1 VAILQES
8 EMMKELSM
16 DERVQLLVAPDSERL
31 VYFVEQAKASQLVWS
46 LSNEEGFVMVETD
59 DGDCV
64 MVWPDADFA
73 SQWAIEDWDDCEAV
87 SVSLDMFK
95 TEWLPSLALDNI
107 TVAVFPNIEDEG
119 KLSTAE
125 ELTALLA

>member
-1 VAILQES
+1 
-8 EMMKELSM
+8 MMKELSM

-31 VYFVEQAKASQLVWS
+31 AYFVEHAKATELVWS

-64 MVWPDADFA
+64 MVWPDAEFA
-73 SQWAIEDWDDCEAV
+73 SQWAIEDWDDCEPV
-87 SVSLDMFK
+87 SVSLEIFK
-95 TEWLPSLALDNI
+95 TEWLPSLAADKI

>member
-1 VAILQES
+1 MS
-8 EMMKELSM
+8 ELSM

-31 VYFVEQAKASQLVWS
+31 DYFVEQAKATELVWS

-64 MVWPDADFA
+64 MVWPDAEFA
-73 SQWAIEDWDDCEAV
+73 SQWAVDDWDDCEPV
-87 SVSLDMFK
+87 SVSLDTFK
-95 TEWLPSLALDNI
+95 TEWLPSLTLDKV

-125 ELTALLA
+125 ELTELFA

>member
-1 VAILQES
+1 
-8 EMMKELSM
+8 MMKELSM

-73 SQWAIEDWDDCEAV
+73 SQWAIEDWDDCEPV

>member
-1 VAILQES
+1 
-8 EMMKELSM
+8 MKELSM
-16 DERVQLLVAPDSERL
+16 EERVQLLVAPDSERL
-31 VYFVEQAKASQLVWS
+31 AYFVEQAKATELVWS

-64 MVWPDADFA
+64 MVWPDAEFA
-73 SQWAIEDWDDCEAV
+73 SQWAIEDWDDCEPV
-87 SVSLDMFK
+87 SVSLNTFK
-95 TEWLPSLALDNI
+95 NEWLPSLALDKV

>member
-1 VAILQES
+1 
-8 EMMKELSM
+8 MTKELSI

-31 VYFVEQAKASQLVWS
+31 AYFVEQAKATELVWS
-46 LSNEEGFVMVETD
+46 LSDKEGFIMLETDD

-64 MVWPDADFA
+64 MVWPDEEFA
-73 SQWAIEDWDDCEAV
+73 AQWATEDWEDCEPV
-87 SVSLDMFK
+87 SVSLDTFK
-95 TEWLPSLALDNI
+95 NQWLPNLAADKV

-125 ELTALLA
+125 ELTVLLA

>member
-1 VAILQES
+1 
-8 EMMKELSM
+8 MKALSM

-31 VYFVEQAKASQLVWS
+31 AYFIEQAKTNERVWS

-59 DGDCV
+59 EGDCV
-64 MVWPDADFA
+64 MVWPDAEFA
-73 SQWAIEDWDDCEAV
+73 SQWAVEDWDDCEPV
-87 SVSLDMFK
+87 SVSLEQFK
-95 TEWLPSLALDNI
+95 TQWLPSLALDNI

-125 ELTALLA
+125 ELIALLA

>member
-1 VAILQES
+1 
-8 EMMKELSM
+8 MKELSM

-31 VYFVEQAKASQLVWS
+31 AYFVEQVKATKLVWS
-46 LSNEEGFVMVETD
+46 LCNEDGFVMVETD
-59 DGDCV
+59 EGDCV
-64 MVWPDADFA
+64 MVWPDAEFA
-73 SQWAIEDWDDCEAV
+73 SQWAIEDWDDCEPV

-119 KLSTAE
+119 KLSTAK
-125 ELTALLA
+125 ELTDLLA

>member
-1 VAILQES
+1 
-8 EMMKELSM
+8 MKELSM

-31 VYFVEQAKASQLVWS
+31 AYFIEQAKANERVWS

-59 DGDCV
+59 EGDCV
-64 MVWPDADFA
+64 MVWPDAEFA
-73 SQWAIEDWDDCEAV
+73 SQWAVEDWDDCEPV
-87 SVSLDMFK
+87 SVSLEQFK
-95 TEWLPSLALDNI
+95 TQWLPSLALDKI

-125 ELTALLA
+125 ELIALLA

>member
-1 VAILQES
+1 
-8 EMMKELSM
+8 MKELSI

-31 VYFVEQAKASQLVWS
+31 AYFVEHAKATELVWS
-46 LSNEEGFVMVETD
+46 LSDKEGFIMLETD

-64 MVWPDADFA
+64 MVWPDEAFA
-73 SQWAIEDWDDCEAV
+73 AQWATEDWEDCEPV
-87 SVSLDMFK
+87 SVSLNTFK
-95 TEWLPSLALDNI
+95 TEWLPNLMADNV

-119 KLSTAE
+119 MLSTAE

>member
-1 VAILQES
+1 
-8 EMMKELSM
+8 MTELSM
-16 DERVQLLVAPDSERL
+16 DQRVQLLVSPDSERL
-31 VYFVEQAKASQLVWS
+31 AYFIEQAKVTQQVWS

-64 MVWPDADFA
+64 MVWPDAEFA
-73 SQWAIEDWDDCEAV
+73 SQWAIDDWDDCEPVAV
-87 SVSLDMFK
+87 SLETFK
-95 TEWLPSLALDNI
+95 TEWLPSLTADKI

-125 ELTALLA
+125 ELTTLLAE

>member
-1 VAILQES
+1 
-8 EMMKELSM
+8 MKELSM
-16 DERVQLLVAPDSERL
+16 EERVQLLVAPDSERL
-31 VYFVEQAKASQLVWS
+31 AYFVEQVKATELVWS

-64 MVWPDADFA
+64 MVWPDAEFA
-73 SQWAIEDWDDCEAV
+73 SQWAIEDWDDCEPV
-87 SVSLDMFK
+87 SVSLETFK
-95 TEWLPSLALDNI
+95 TEWLPSLVADKI

-125 ELTALLA
+125 ELAALLA

>member
-1 VAILQES
+1 
-8 EMMKELSM
+8 MKELSM
-16 DERVQLLVAPDSERL
+16 EERVQLLVAPDSERL
-31 VYFVEQAKASQLVWS
+31 AYFIEHVKVTELVWS

-64 MVWPDADFA
+64 MVWPDAEFA

-87 SVSLDMFK
+87 SVSLETFK
-95 TEWLPSLALDNI
+95 TEWLPSLAADNI

-125 ELTALLA
+125 ELAALLA

>member
-1 VAILQES
+1 
-8 EMMKELSM
+8 MKELSM

-31 VYFVEQAKASQLVWS
+31 AYFVEQAKATQLVWS

-59 DGDCV
+59 NGDCV
-64 MVWPDADFA
+64 MVWPDAEFA
-73 SQWAIEDWDDCEAV
+73 SQWAIDDWDDCEPV
-87 SVSLDMFK
+87 SVSLETFK
-95 TEWLPSLALDNI
+95 TEWLPSLTLDNV

-119 KLSTAE
+119 KISTAE

>member
-1 VAILQES
+1 
-8 EMMKELSM
+8 MTELSM
-16 DERVQLLVAPDSERL
+16 DQRVQLLVSPDSERL
-31 VYFVEQAKASQLVWS
+31 AYFIEQAKVTQQVWS

-64 MVWPDADFA
+64 MVWPDAEFA
-73 SQWAIEDWDDCEAV
+73 SQWAIDDWDDCEPVAV
-87 SVSLDMFK
+87 SLETFK
-95 TEWLPSLALDNI
+95 IEWLPSLTADKI

-125 ELTALLA
+125 ELTTLLAE

>member
-1 VAILQES
+1 
-8 EMMKELSM
+8 MKILSM

-31 VYFVEQAKASQLVWS
+31 AYFVEQAKATEWVWS
-46 LSNEEGFVMVETD
+46 LSNDEGFVMVETD

-64 MVWPDADFA
+64 MVWPDAEFA
-73 SQWAIEDWDDCEAV
+73 SQWAIEDWDDCEPV
-87 SVSLDMFK
+87 SISLQQFK
-95 TEWLPSLALDNI
+95 AEWLPSLALDKI

-125 ELTALLA
+125 ELTNLFA